1 MLNNVQGGNV
11 FSSILA
17 NLGIIAY
24 LCTSKRKKGYEINR
38 F

>member
-1 MLNNVQGGNV
+1 MLNNVQGENV
-11 FSSILA
+11 SSLILA

-24 LCTSKRKKGYEINR
+24 LCTSKRKKGYEVNR